1 MTSNYKYSL
10 HAFFPIL
17 KDDWKVNA
25 DCALYHQPGKE
36 RKAEVN
42 ASIESP
48 NISGCDFAVD
58 LHWSQL
64 QKRTKNADKDGK
76 ETVEWSSK
84 TEDKAEMEVEID
96 ATCTYEK
103 DIFAG
108 VTVDLQE
115 GKY

>member
-1 MTSNYKYSL
+1 MQQR
-10 HAFFPIL
+10 
-17 KDDWKVNA
+17 V
-25 DCALYHQPGKE
+25 Q
-36 RKAEVN
+36 
-42 ASIESP
+42 
-48 NISGCDFAVD
+48 
-58 LHWSQL
+58 
-64 QKRTKNADKDGK
+64 NADKDGK

-84 TEDKAEMEVEID
+84 HKDSEMEVEID